1 MEEIQKKIIEILG
14 GEFKV
19 INSFDN
25 SSEEIA
31 PDGVIAV
38 GLQNIEKFEHPG
50 CEDFKFVFSI
60 SGQTLTD
67 EDLNQNRINQMFYF
81 VLSKNF
87 EKLKEIEGVV
97 GVMPQGG
104 GVTSTGETNN
114 FSFSLEVVF
123 CS

>member
-1 MEEIQKKIIEILG
+1 MEEIQQKIVEILG
-14 GEFKV
+14 EKYKI

-25 SSEEIA
+25 SEEIN

-38 GLQNIEKFEHPG
+38 GLQNCEKFDHPG
-50 CEDFKFVFSI
+50 CEDFKFSFSI

-87 EKLKEIEGVV
+87 EELKEIEGVV

-104 GVTSTGETNN
+104 GVTSNGETNN
-114 FSFSLEVVF
+114 FNFSLEVIF